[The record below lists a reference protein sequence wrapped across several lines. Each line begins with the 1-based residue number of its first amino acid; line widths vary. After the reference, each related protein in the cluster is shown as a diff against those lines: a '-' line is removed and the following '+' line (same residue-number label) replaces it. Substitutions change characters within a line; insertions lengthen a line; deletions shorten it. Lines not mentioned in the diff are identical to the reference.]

1 MIRHIFTVLT
11 FLSLTACS
19 LDIKNEQEISGDNI
33 INTTQKAT
41 SVLAQ
46 AYRELP
52 YAPET
57 LTMLSEDLQP
67 TYLIEYNGDTK
78 KYYAWDERTLRTST
92 AVVWDS
98 YYSAITQLNVIL
110 NTEHNIQDKGAYW
123 DYIKG
128 NALALK
134 AQIYFDLLQ
143 LYSPRYSPE
152 SLGIVRKDIV
162 KLENNKRLTQGESI
176 PYIQTILTEGIKLM
190 KGYTDPKVYFITLAS
205 AQQLEA
211 KIALYTRDYPKA
223 EQLAQTLVNQSPTLP
238 NTPEAYRALWTYSDN
253 TPTQQIYWVYDFR
266 GNPNYYLT
274 TGETGDIMQVNYLNE
289 FRSTD
294 MRYTVS
300 QYQYEMKGQ
309 GATANTRPL
318 LGKYKMNFND
328 KEERRIVLSR
338 HTESHFILLES
349 LIEQNKLDE
358 ATALLNEFLVTVNN
372 EPIEN
377 TPTQQVLRLLFRAEK
392 QKEFIGERINFFD
405 LKRWN
410 VDITRYISDSNK
422 KLSTI
427 EASDFRWTWAIP
439 YTEIRYN
446 PNVKQN
452 EGWQNID

>member
-1 MIRHIFTVLT
+1 MIRHILT
-11 FLSLTACS
+11 ALTCLSLTACS
-19 LDIKNEQEISGDNI
+19 LDIKNEQEISGDDI

-41 SVLAQ
+41 SILAQ
-46 AYRELP
+46 AYRDLP

-67 TYLIEYNGDTK
+67 TYLIEYNSDTK

-92 AVVWDS
+92 SSVWDS
-98 YYSAITQLNVIL
+98 YYSAITHLNAIL
-110 NTEHNIQDKGAYW
+110 NTEQNIKDKGAEWY
-123 DYIKG
+123 YIKG

-152 SLGIVRKDIV
+152 NLGVVRKDIV

-176 PYIQTILTEGIKLM
+176 QYIQTMLTEGIKLM
-190 KGYTDPKVYFITLAS
+190 TGYNSAKVYFITLAS

-211 KIALYTRDYPKA
+211 KIALYVRDYPKA
-223 EQLAQTLVNQSPTLP
+223 EQLAQTLVSLSPTLP
-238 NTPEAYRALWTYSDN
+238 NTPESYRALWKYTDN
-253 TPTQQIYWVYDFR
+253 TPSQQIYWVYDYR
-266 GNPNYYLT
+266 GNPNYYLE
-274 TGETGDIMQVNYLNE
+274 TGKTGDIMQVNYLNE
-289 FRSTD
+289 FKSTD

-300 QYQYEMKGQ
+300 QYKYEMKGE
-309 GATANTRPL
+309 GATTSARSL

-338 HTESHFILLES
+338 NTESHFILLES
-349 LIEQNKLDE
+349 LIEQQKLDE
-358 ATALLNEFLVTVNN
+358 ATALLNEFLVSVNN
-372 EPIEN
+372 EPIESVHS
-377 TPTQQVLRLLFRAEK
+377 QQVLRLLFRAEK
-392 QKEFIGERINFFD
+392 QKEFIGERINYFD

-422 KLSTI
+422 KLSTV

-439 YTEIRYN
+439 YTEIKYN